1 MISNRIKSLVNYCCS
16 QATLLIVPLALCLG
30 GSTMAQAGAD
40 DPLFVGSVRLTTPG
54 YRARAA
60 EGYLLVYSATDEF
73 EDGGL
78 AFYAHSSYSIYTL
91 DGKLFKSVE
100 NHMSRSD
107 EIPELVTL
115 PVGSY
120 IVEARSENNGYV
132 RVRVVINAA
141 RRTMLELER
150 KV

>member
-1 MISNRIKSLVNYCCS
+1 MKSLLNYC
-16 QATLLIVPLALCLG
+16 AALLIVPLALCLG

-40 DPLFVGSVRLTTPG
+40 DPLFVGSVRLTTPD

-132 RVRVVINAA
+132 PVRVVINPAQ
-141 RRTMLELER
+141 RTMLELDR

>member
-1 MISNRIKSLVNYCCS
+1 MKSLLNYCT
-16 QATLLIVPLALCLG
+16 ALLIVPPALCLG

-40 DPLFVGSVRLTTPG
+40 DPLFVGSLRLTTPG

-91 DGKLFKSVE
+91 DGTLFKSVE
-100 NHMSRSD
+100 NHMSHSD
-107 EIPELVTL
+107 EIAEVVTL

-120 IVEARSENNGYV
+120 LIEGRSERGGYV
-132 RVRVVINAA
+132 RVGVVIKAGQ
-141 RRTMLELER
+141 RTIVDLG
-150 KV
+150 

>member
-1 MISNRIKSLVNYCCS
+1 
-16 QATLLIVPLALCLG
+16 VPLALGLG

-40 DPLFVGSVRLTTPG
+40 DPLFADSVRLSTPD

-60 EGYLLVYSATDEF
+60 ECYLLVYSATDEF

-78 AFYAHSSYSIYTL
+78 TFYPHSSYSIYTP

-100 NHMSRSD
+100 NHISRSD
-107 EIPELVTL
+107 EIPELVRL
-115 PVGSY
+115 PVASY

-132 RVRVVINAA
+132 RVRVVVNPAE
-141 RRTMLELER
+141 RTILDLDR
-150 KV
+150 KG